1 MPRPRFT
8 EDVEFRTGLDSNDNL
23 VRRPR
28 FIRRPR
34 VVNGRT
40 VTGNAAY
47 YRRREAELRAA
58 RRQQRAALAG
68 ARSAAR
74 RTRGA
79 ERTAS
84 NATRAGRNEGNPRTV
99 TPRSTAPTRTR
110 RGGIRGALGRVARGA
125 ANALQRR
132 RNRRS

>member
-8 EDVEFRTGLDSNDNL
+8 EDVEFRTGLDSRDRLVRNARF

-28 FIRRPR
+28 VI
-34 VVNGRT
+34 NGRT
-40 VTGNAAY
+40 VPGNAAY
-47 YRRREAELRAA
+47 YRRREAELRAE

-84 NATRAGRNEGNPRTV
+84 NAARTGRNEGNPRTV
-99 TPRSTAPTRTR
+99 TPRSTAPSRTR
-110 RGGIRGALGRVARGA
+110 RGGVRGALARVARGA

>member
-28 FIRRPR
+28 FIQRPR
-34 VVNGRT
+34 VINGRT
-40 VTGNAAY
+40 VPGNAAY

-68 ARSAAR
+68 ARSAAPSYPWCRTNSKQCHPCWKKR
-74 RTRGA
+74 R
-79 ERTAS
+79 
-84 NATRAGRNEGNPRTV
+84 
-99 TPRSTAPTRTR
+99 
-110 RGGIRGALGRVARGA
+110 
-125 ANALQRR
+125 
-132 RNRRS
+132 

>member
-34 VVNGRT
+34 VVNGRN
-40 VTGNAAY
+40 VPGNAAY

-68 ARSAAR
+68 AESAAR
-74 RTRGA
+74 RTRAA

-84 NATRAGRNEGNPRTV
+84 NASRAGRNIGTPRNTGPRT
-99 TPRSTAPTRTR
+99 TAPRTAR
-110 RGGIRGALGRVARGA
+110 RGGVRGALARVARGA

>member
-8 EDVEFRTGLDSNDNL
+8 EDVEFRTGLDSRDRL

-28 FIRRPR
+28 FVKRPR

-40 VTGNAAY
+40 VPGNAAY
-47 YRRREAELRAA
+47 YRRREAELQAE
-58 RRQQRAALAG
+58 RRQQRAA
-68 ARSAAR
+68 
-74 RTRGA
+74 RT
-79 ERTAS
+79 
-84 NATRAGRNEGNPRTV
+84 GRNAGNPRTV

-110 RGGIRGALGRVARGA
+110 RGGVRGALARVARGA